1 MTSTFV
7 GFTCG
12 RFHVSGTTNG
22 SIAGR
27 FHHGDRY
34 LNCGRSTD
42 GPSHQFRSNILHPCN
57 RLDQKSAKLSKLSS
71 KNICL
76 KNLTMTYQFPAIYGV
91 SSKNNRS
98 QHIVI
103 SAIKSRH
110 RCEIPVGTWQPTG
123 KTPLAGAIFC
133 PVLGKKIQRW
143 QIIPPNPTKRI
154 HIAMKVKSYIYKQTN
169 TCVYIYM
176 NK

>member
-1 MTSTFV
+1 MIRILSWLRELGFCRLQKGRAIWQSVFLGSMLQCEIMGKIMITWFGQIIHTIFVAAIIVLFGGLYTMTSTFV

-22 SIAGR
+22 SISGR

-42 GPSHQFRSNILHPCN
+42 PSHQFRSNILHPCN

-76 KNLTMTYQFPAIYGV
+76 KNLTMTSQFPAIYGV

-98 QHIVI
+98 
-103 SAIKSRH
+103 
-110 RCEIPVGTWQPTG
+110 
-123 KTPLAGAIFC
+123 
-133 PVLGKKIQRW
+133 
-143 QIIPPNPTKRI
+143 
-154 HIAMKVKSYIYKQTN
+154 
-169 TCVYIYM
+169 
-176 NK
+176 